1 MGVTAAAVTTGS
13 LVAAAFVVYYKK
25 ESDTAAV
32 KLIRSPEIVEK
43 KDDKKEE
50 EEVDEEEEKD
60 NLELA
65 FRRAFIRRMAR
76 EAWDAYCQAAWGQ
89 DVVVPG
95 RRRAFNFAFG
105 PCSGHSLVTAMSTL
119 WLLDLKSEFARARRW
134 VVERFTGDS
143 LAAIGKEQW
152 ELAPTVADYLGS
164 FLAVYALT
172 GDRVFLEKAV
182 FVARAVAPAYET
194 SPTGKLNESADFC
207 LFTFFVYLFL
217 SFLSGIPYPS
227 ICLKTG
233 VTQKRT
239 SRAAGDS
246 SETSVTSVS
255 LSSACAGLLEL
266 PLLSDLTGDGRY
278 RGWAE
283 KIITVLVKLSAE
295 HAANAFYP
303 GLLLNALD
311 VETGAWSCQKSVAKV
326 ASLFHA
332 QAGCFQGLLKS
343 AVQQQTNES
352 STSPAL
358 QLYKT
363 AIDAATA
370 ENRLFTTEPSSGR
383 LYAKTLDTGSG
394 RHGAY
399 LEVTGAYLGALLS
412 LGASFFK
419 NLVLKKLMATS
430 AAVVKQAEDKE
441 EKEEEDEEKVFEE
454 LMAEKERIHRHR
466 RLARELTETYHWAS
480 SVAGSGLP
488 PWRVYFQKEEDKVS
502 PTNFKQ
508 KNSTIAEH
516 TAFNLG

>member
-1 MGVTAAAVTTGS
+1 M
-13 LVAAAFVVYYKK
+13 
-25 ESDTAAV
+25 
-32 KLIRSPEIVEK
+32 
-43 KDDKKEE
+43 
-50 EEVDEEEEKD
+50 
-60 NLELA
+60 
-65 FRRAFIRRMAR
+65 
-76 EAWDAYCQAAWGQ
+76 
-89 DVVVPG
+89 
-95 RRRAFNFAFG
+95 
-105 PCSGHSLVTAMSTL
+105 
-119 WLLDLKSEFARARRW
+119 
-134 VVERFTGDS
+134 
-143 LAAIGKEQW
+143 
-152 ELAPTVADYLGS
+152 
-164 FLAVYALT
+164 
-172 GDRVFLEKAV
+172 
-182 FVARAVAPAYET
+182 
-194 SPTGKLNESADFC
+194 
-207 LFTFFVYLFL
+207 FTFFFP
-217 SFLSGIPYPS
+217 FPSGIPYPS

-295 HAANAFYP
+295 HAANTFYP

-363 AIDAATA
+363 AMDAATA
-370 ENRLFTTEPSSGR
+370 ENRLFTTEPSSSR

-430 AAVVKQAEDKE
+430 AVKQAEDE
-441 EKEEEDEEKVFEE
+441 EEEDEEKVFEE

-488 PWRVYFQKEEDKVS
+488 PWRVYFQKEEDKVL

-508 KNSTIAEH
+508 KNSAIAEH

>member
-1 MGVTAAAVTTGS
+1 M
-13 LVAAAFVVYYKK
+13 
-25 ESDTAAV
+25 
-32 KLIRSPEIVEK
+32 
-43 KDDKKEE
+43 
-50 EEVDEEEEKD
+50 
-60 NLELA
+60 
-65 FRRAFIRRMAR
+65 
-76 EAWDAYCQAAWGQ
+76 
-89 DVVVPG
+89 
-95 RRRAFNFAFG
+95 
-105 PCSGHSLVTAMSTL
+105 
-119 WLLDLKSEFARARRW
+119 
-134 VVERFTGDS
+134 
-143 LAAIGKEQW
+143 
-152 ELAPTVADYLGS
+152 
-164 FLAVYALT
+164 
-172 GDRVFLEKAV
+172 
-182 FVARAVAPAYET
+182 
-194 SPTGKLNESADFC
+194 
-207 LFTFFVYLFL
+207 
-217 SFLSGIPYPS
+217 
-227 ICLKTG
+227 
-233 VTQKRT
+233 
-239 SRAAGDS
+239 
-246 SETSVTSVS
+246 S

-332 QAGCFQGLLKS
+332 QVGCFQGLLKS
-343 AVQQQTNES
+343 AVQQQTNGS
-352 STSPAL
+352 FSTTL

-363 AIDAATA
+363 AMDAATA

-466 RLARELTETYHWAS
+466 RLAQELTETYHWAS